1 MLYPLLQARFVLIVL
16 SGLVN
21 IVLASLVCYKMG
33 FIEFDALGA
42 SSKVLSMF
50 KL

>member
-1 MLYPLLQARFVLIVL
+1 MLIVL
-16 SGLVN
+16 LGPVN

-42 SSKVLSMF
+42 NPKVLSMF